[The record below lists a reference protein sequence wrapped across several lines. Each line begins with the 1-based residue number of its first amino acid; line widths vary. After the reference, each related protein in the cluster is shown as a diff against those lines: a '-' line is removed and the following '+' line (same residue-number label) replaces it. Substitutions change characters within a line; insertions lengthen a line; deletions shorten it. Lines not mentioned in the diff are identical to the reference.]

1 MQIIHAEV
9 IFTCDENF
17 TILRD
22 YAVAFDDKI
31 RLIAPLKEA
40 QKLYQAAP
48 VTHAQILTPA
58 LINAHTHLEF
68 SANKAEFSYGEFSSW
83 LKSIVNSCVTV
94 DPATRVNA
102 AVAALKEM
110 LKSGVGTFGEISSFG
125 SETQICA
132 KSGARVVFFV
142 EILGSNPQALTQN
155 ANFFDSRL
163 EAAFALK
170 SPLFTPAVAI
180 HSPYST
186 HPQLAA
192 HALKAATQNN
202 LVTSAHFLE
211 SKAELD
217 WLQTASGALKNHL
230 LSLNPTATPFYTPRE
245 FLALFKGRHT
255 LLTHC
260 VFADEFF
267 DEFEENFFVTHCPRS
282 NRLLGQKR
290 LDITRLKRFAL
301 ATDSLSSNYSLNLFD
316 ELRAALLTHA
326 TQPLNELAQQLF
338 CAVTRDA
345 AKALNLDSG
354 VIKVGKLAD
363 FATFLNTAKNDD
375 ILLNLVL
382 NTTQAEQVFVGGR
395 EILSQ
400 I

>member
-1 MQIIHAEV
+1 MQIIHAEFV
-9 IFTCDENF
+9 FTCDENF
-17 TILRD
+17 KILRD
-22 YAVAFDDKI
+22 HAVAFDDKI
-31 RLIAPLKEA
+31 RLIAPLEEA
-40 QKLYQAAP
+40 QKLYPTAP

-68 SANKAEFSYGEFSSW
+68 SANKAEFAYGEFSGW
-83 LKSIVNSCVTV
+83 LKSIVNSCVKV
-94 DPATRVNA
+94 DPATRVQA
-102 AVAALKEM
+102 AEAAMKEM
-110 LKSGVGTFGEISSFG
+110 LKSGVGSFGEISSFG
-125 SETQICA
+125 SEAQICA
-132 KSGARVVFFV
+132 NSGARVVFFV
-142 EILGSNPQALTQN
+142 EILGSNPQTESQN

-163 EAAFALK
+163 NAAFALK

-186 HPQLAA
+186 LPQLAA
-192 HALKAATQNN
+192 HALKAADKHN
-202 LVTSAHFLE
+202 LITSAHFLE

-217 WLQTASGALKNHL
+217 WLQTAAGALKDHL
-230 LSLNPTATPFYTPRE
+230 LTLNPNATPFYTPRE
-245 FLALFKGRHT
+245 FLALFKARHT

-267 DEFEENFFVTHCPRS
+267 DEFEEEFFVTHCPRS

-290 LDITRLKRFAL
+290 LDIARLKRFAL

-326 TQPLNELAQQLF
+326 THPLAELTKQLF

-345 AKALNLDSG
+345 ARALNLENG
-354 VIKVGKLAD
+354 VIQVGKLAD

-382 NTTQAEQVFVGGR
+382 NGTHAEQVFVGGR